1 LRHDS
6 LPTSAQ
12 FLEVVGVLTWSRPSY
27 NTALQSGFPP
37 RWQVINRIQC
47 EDSDE
52 DEGDILYLGDPYIVE
67 RGPQD
72 AHVVGS
78 KAITAGLDL
87 YLEKNKDVSFIVYR
101 DYQCCSRTSPQP
113 HRSEKSR
120 LPAPSDFLGRE
131 TISIVSNDLSEA
143 LKAVAEAALNGL
155 PTPTFEVDE
164 DFWAPFLWWY
174 HRREEIAEAQLG
186 LDNRL
191 QVHLS
196 TLHEYIMESLGSEWS
211 EVDSLLAEGR
221 ISAQYIDYLFV
232 S

>member
-1 LRHDS
+1 
-6 LPTSAQ
+6 
-12 FLEVVGVLTWSRPSY
+12 
-27 NTALQSGFPP
+27 
-37 RWQVINRIQC
+37 
-47 EDSDE
+47 
-52 DEGDILYLGDPYIVE
+52 
-67 RGPQD
+67 
-72 AHVVGS
+72 
-78 KAITAGLDL
+78 
-87 YLEKNKDVSFIVYR
+87 
-101 DYQCCSRTSPQP
+101 
-113 HRSEKSR
+113 
-120 LPAPSDFLGRE
+120 LGRE